1 MYTSCSPVCPRLKG
15 VTLCRSGEKVLK
27 VSAAGTAA
35 TLLEASDETSLT
47 KKSSGLQPVTAGV
60 VFATSLPKQT
70 KLITFLC
77 PAPGISA
84 ASWCP
89 FILIFS
95 LSAIC
100 LLNNSPPYFPTI
112 PYPLCL
118 RLYSHGLTMAL
129 PKHNCLLLVSC
140 LHFLRL
146 TSSRPSPS
154 LATAIQAIIA
164 LGLVTGRAE
173 RPSGSIGPRWEWI
186 RFSQLY
192 EHLNSRAP
200 FAPEDKNL

>member
-1 MYTSCSPVCPRLKG
+1 MCPCLKD
-15 VTLCRSGEKVLK
+15 VMLCRAGKKVLK
-27 VSAAGTAA
+27 VSVASPAA
-35 TLLEASDETSLT
+35 TLLKASDAALLT
-47 KKSSGLQPVTAGV
+47 KKSSGLRPVTAGV
-60 VFATSLPKQT
+60 MFAASLPKQT

-77 PAPGISA
+77 PAPSISA

-118 RLYSHGLTMAL
+118 LLYSRGLTMAL

-140 LHFLRL
+140 LHFPRL
-146 TSSRPSPS
+146 ASSCSSPS
-154 LATAIQAIIA
+154 LRTPPQ
-164 LGLVTGRAE
+164 R
-173 RPSGSIGPRWEWI
+173 
-186 RFSQLY
+186 
-192 EHLNSRAP
+192 SR
-200 FAPEDKNL
+200 L